1 MQLKFRD
8 DSGDHTLAVR
18 SELDA
23 WQVTPDG
30 ATAAVAVTA
39 AGDGAW
45 LVTGPDGRRR
55 RVWVVAHRDERL
67 VFCDGRVHRLRRPD
81 PVHADDAA
89 TDAADGPDLHARMPG
104 KVVRLLVSPGQ
115 EVAAGRPLV
124 IMESMKMETE
134 LTAPCAGTID
144 RVAVVE
150 GQIVAQG
157 DLLVAISLPVSTG
170 PAVSEEAPAE

>member
-8 DSGDHTLAVR
+8 ESGDHTLAVR
-18 SELDA
+18 PESDA
-23 WQVTPDG
+23 WLVTLDD
-30 ATAAVAVTA
+30 ATAAVTVTA

-55 RVWVVAHRDERL
+55 RAWVVAHRDERL

-81 PVHADDAA
+81 PVHADEA
-89 TDAADGPDLHARMPG
+89 AADTGAGPDLHARMPG
-104 KVVRLLVSPGQ
+104 RVVRLLVSPGL
-115 EVAAGRPLV
+115 EVAAGQPLV

-134 LTAPCAGTID
+134 LTAACAGIVD
-144 RVAVVE
+144 RVAVAE

-157 DLLVAISLPVSTG
+157 DLLVAISPPPV
-170 PAVSEEAPAE
+170 E